1 MIYGS
6 DCQGLLKPIQ
16 FQDSGSHFLSFMAQL
31 MNSHYQPTC
40 FIIVKTLIEVVFLKK
55 NYQRGKKNQG
65 SFTTF
70 LLSCARALNCCDWSL
85 QPHAVPC
92 QCPLLVLLRFSG
104 PFLDQMVKAVDSG
117 AWRML
122 PSSPFSS
129 LWGASE

>member
-6 DCQGLLKPIQ
+6 GCQGLLKPIQ
-16 FQDSGSHFLSFMAQL
+16 FQDLGSHFLSFMAQL

-55 NYQRGKKNQG
+55 KIIKEEKNQG

-85 QPHAVPC
+85 QPHPVSSRQLADLPVPSPC
-92 QCPLLVLLRFSG
+92 AALLICAFSG
-104 PFLDQMVKAVDSG
+104 PDGKSC
-117 AWRML
+117 
-122 PSSPFSS
+122 
-129 LWGASE
+129 